1 MISKLIYY
9 KDEQKVEIYMN
20 KIILSTK
27 TPGNMLSLKN
37 GSDDAGILIDIWGF
51 ILIGQSIDLPL
62 SNASKMC
69 MKASFYVLKLNRIL
83 QIILHKGKDKAWEIA
98 ERSLPPPHSY
108 FILLFFLYTTLL
120 CLHCFPS
127 PSHTLNSFE

>member
-9 KDEQKVEIYMN
+9 KDEWKVEINMN

-51 ILIGQSIDLPL
+51 ILIG
-62 SNASKMC
+62 
-69 MKASFYVLKLNRIL
+69 
-83 QIILHKGKDKAWEIA
+83 
-98 ERSLPPPHSY
+98 
-108 FILLFFLYTTLL
+108 
-120 CLHCFPS
+120 
-127 PSHTLNSFE
+127 